1 MKELQG
7 SKHTPLLYNIVRC
20 NLNQLLQI
28 YTYVVYKFINL
39 ATKFIDDRYPY
50 NNQSYQAA
58 DTHTEH
64 YTITEF
70 RYYYI
75 IRH

>member
-1 MKELQG
+1 MKELEG
-7 SKHTPLLYNIVRC
+7 SLHTPLLYNIVRC

-50 NNQSYQAA
+50 NN
-58 DTHTEH
+58 
-64 YTITEF
+64 
-70 RYYYI
+70 
-75 IRH
+75 